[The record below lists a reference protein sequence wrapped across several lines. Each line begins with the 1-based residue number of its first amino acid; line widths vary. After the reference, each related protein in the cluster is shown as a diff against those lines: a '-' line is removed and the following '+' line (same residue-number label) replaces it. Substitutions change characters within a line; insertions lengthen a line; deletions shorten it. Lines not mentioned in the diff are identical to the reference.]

1 MVDPLVDPR
10 FTSLNACQYR
20 HKSSF
25 MATIAIVLKTKK
37 PLANNEFAVALRV
50 THGKTS
56 RFYNFSSLYLN
67 DEYHFRCTKEDWI
80 NASIEDNGL
89 GRFRKTVTNYKEL
102 NQYLEEKLAFARE
115 ILKSYDDNDT
125 DFDFQKFEIELRKGR
140 VKPSKQKQTV
150 SLQGFYTSIL
160 SQLDQ
165 QNKIGLYSI
174 FYETQSML
182 KKFRPTALITD
193 VNIDFLERFEDY
205 MRYERKNKD
214 TTISVKIRNLQRLLN
229 IAIEEGLFKRDN
241 YPFGEKKYSVNRRL
255 NHKTKKRS
263 VPINVMSKI
272 KNLELEKGSALDL
285 ARDIFMFSFYTRGMN
300 FIDIIGLTKNSIIDN
315 EIYYI
320 RSKTKQPF
328 YIPINEYISAII
340 KKYGVNG
347 DYLFPIYNDKIHVT
361 LKQKYTRKKT
371 ALKKVNA
378 DLKEIAKLIGEPN
391 INLTTYVSRHSYA
404 TNLKHAG
411 VATSYIS
418 EALGHQTEEQTR
430 TYLDEFEKG
439 VISEFEKKIFD
450 I

>member
-1 MVDPLVDPR
+1 MVTLSIV
-10 FTSLNACQYR
+10 LNTTKKTVKEEYPVCLRITYER
-20 HKSSF
+20 KSKYVAVNTIIKHSF
-25 MATIAIVLKTKK
+25 YKFKCKKSEWKSATI
-37 PLANNEFAVALRV
+37 EDGGFGRFA
-50 THGKTS
+50 KS
-56 RFYNFSSLYLN
+56 KEDFDILN
-67 DEYHFRCTKEDWI
+67 DLLLD
-80 NASIEDNGL
+80 A
-89 GRFRKTVTNYKEL
+89 L
-102 NQYLEEKLAFARE
+102 NRAKKLAKDYQRKDIDFTFDMFINE
-115 ILKSYDDNDT
+115 LTENKND
-125 DFDFQKFEIELRKGR
+125 KKIKINLL
-140 VKPSKQKQTV
+140 SA
-150 SLQGFYTSIL
+150 FYTKVIDDL
-160 SQLDQ
+160 EQ
-165 QNKIGLYSI
+165 QNKIGLATI
-174 FYETQSML
+174 FEDTRNQLL
-182 KKFRPTALITD
+182 KFKPNAKIVD
-193 VNIDFLERFEDY
+193 VNLKFLETFENY
-205 MRYERKNKD
+205 LRYERKNKD

-263 VPINVMSKI
+263 VPINVISKI